1 MEARKIDE
9 AYAVTD
15 DGRVWSYKTSQWLK
29 PATTSRG
36 YPCVRLHGKTHSVH
50 RLVAAAFCNN
60 ADNKDCVNHINGDKS
75 DNRAENLEWVTH
87 SENHKHAFDTGLRLP
102 SEKQKEVVRK
112 QGIKNRRFTY
122 ADAEQMRKMYSE
134 GLTQIQIASIY
145 DTTSATV
152 SNIVLNKTYKKEA
165 A

>member
-1 MEARKIDE
+1 METRKIDE

-15 DGRVWSYKTSQWLK
+15 DGRVWSNKTNKWLK
-29 PATTSRG
+29 PATTGRG
-36 YPCVRLHGKTHSVH
+36 YLSVRLHSKTQSLH
-50 RLVAAAFCNN
+50 RLVALAFCENPEG
-60 ADNKDCVNHINGDKS
+60 KPCVNHIDGDKVNNCAS
-75 DNRAENLEWVTH
+75 NLEWCSY

-102 SEKQKEVVRK
+102 SEKQKDVVRE

-134 GLTQIQIASIY
+134 GSTQTHIASIY
-145 DTTSATV
+145 DTTSATI